1 MREPLFRAKCKDNGE
16 LVYGWYA
23 PLVRN
28 DKTILPHIKD
38 RNGSD
43 YPVILETVK
52 QSTRLKDKNGK
63 EIFKG
68 DIIVYSW
75 NDLNNQKK
83 TIKKYIIG
91 YDKDE
96 AKTIAIPYKDAS
108 SYPLTTFKFINQRG
122 EVIGNIYDEVAVLE
136 KEIS

>member
-1 MREPLFRAKCKDNGE
+1 MREPLFRAKRKDNGE

-23 PLVRN
+23 PLVCN
-28 DKTILPHIKD
+28 DKIVLPYIKD

-52 QSTRLKDKNGK
+52 QFTGLKDKNGK
-63 EIFKG
+63 EIFEG
-68 DIIVYSW
+68 DSIAYSW
-75 NDLNNQKK
+75 NDLNKQRA
-83 TIKKYIIG
+83 IKKYIIG

-122 EVIGNIYDEVAVLE
+122 EVIDNIYDDVAVLE
-136 KEIS
+136 KEIL